1 MAACRSDSVE
11 DYPEES
17 RKEKRSMENQENEP
31 PKKHRLSLSLKK
43 RKLLPLQ
50 NCDVNV
56 SRFADRVSESAMEE
70 ATKGVV
76 PENTEKNNEWALR
89 NFLEWSTSRSTREP
103 TDPVPENLLELN
115 DPEILCKWLSFYVM
129 ETRQTLWES
138 LSSQDA
144 VRSALWPAESGT

>member
-1 MAACRSDSVE
+1 
-11 DYPEES
+11 
-17 RKEKRSMENQENEP
+17 
-31 PKKHRLSLSLKK
+31 
-43 RKLLPLQ
+43 
-50 NCDVNV
+50 
-56 SRFADRVSESAMEE
+56 MEE

-76 PENTEKNNEWALR
+76 PENTGKNNEWALR
-89 NFLEWSTSRSTREP
+89 NFLEWSTSRSTRKP